1 MPLVRIADLNQPIE
15 EIQPYIDLART
26 LSKMYDTLLETWE
39 EDASHRA
46 PGVHASELIKCVRQ
60 TYYSV
65 IALEKQNSTSINM
78 RRRFHMGHAIHE
90 MVQRELHKMAAKAQA
105 EEIAQRNGWYLQF
118 EDEVKVSP
126 KYQELAAKYQIQSS
140 CDGIFTFRE
149 LEHGEP
155 ILRVGLEIKSEN
167 PDGYEKLNGPKK
179 EHIEQMHVYMACLDL
194 PLVWFFYMN
203 KGNQNTTPSTSP
215 WLLPFD
221 PKVWQALEVRA
232 QEVLDHEARGVEPR
246 REEGHHCSF
255 CPYVWKCQPPSMMKK
270 SQKFISVRRP
280 GQ

>member
-1 MPLVRIADLNQPIE
+1 MPLTSIADLNQPIE
-15 EIQPYIDLART
+15 VLQPYMDLAKT
-26 LSKMYDTLLETWE
+26 LSKLYDRFLEEWE
-39 EDASHRA
+39 EDPSHRA
-46 PGVHASELIKCVRQ
+46 PGIHASELNKCVRE

-65 IALEKQNSTSINM
+65 IGLEKQNSTSVNM

-90 MVQRELHKMAAKAQA
+90 MVQRELHKMAAKLQAQ
-105 EEIAQRNGWYLQF
+105 EIAAQNGWFLQF

-126 KYQELAAKYQIQSS
+126 KHQALAAKYKIMSS

-149 LEHGEP
+149 LENGDP
-155 ILRVGLEIKSEN
+155 VLRVGLEIKSEN
-167 PDGYEKLNGPKK
+167 PDGYEKLQAPKK
-179 EHIEQMHVYMACLDL
+179 EHIEQMHIYMACLDL

-203 KGNQNTTPSTSP
+203 KGNQNTTPSSAP

-221 PKVWQALEVRA
+221 PAVWQKLETRA
-232 QEVLDHEARGVEPR
+232 QEVLSHEEAGTEPR

-255 CPYVWKCQPPSMMKK
+255 CPYSYKCQPSSLLKRN
-270 SQKFISVRRP
+270 QKFISVRRT

>member
-1 MPLVRIADLNQPIE
+1 MPLARIADLNQPIE
-15 EIQPYIDLART
+15 QIQPYIELARS
-26 LSKMYDTLLETWE
+26 LSKMYDELLDKWE
-39 EDASHRA
+39 ENPSDRA
-46 PGVHASELIKCVRQ
+46 KGIHASELNKCVRQ
-60 TYYSV
+60 TYYSLV
-65 IALEKQNSTSINM
+65 GIEKRNSTSVNM
-78 RRRFHMGHAIHE
+78 RRRFHIGHAVHD

-105 EEIAQRNGWYLQF
+105 EDIAQKNGWYLQF
-118 EDEVKVSP
+118 EDEVRVSP
-126 KYQELAAKYQIQSS
+126 DKQELAAKYKIQSS

-155 ILRVGLEIKSEN
+155 ILRVGLEIKTEA

-203 KGNQNTTPSTSP
+203 KGNQNTTPSNAP

-221 PKVWQALEVRA
+221 PKVWHALELRA
-232 QEVLDHEARGVEPR
+232 QEVLAHEASGTVPR
-246 REEGHHCSF
+246 REEAHHCSF
-255 CPYVWKCQPPSMMKK
+255 CPYAWECQPPSMMKK
-270 SQKFISVRRP
+270 SQKYISVRRP